1 METFQANALTKRYF
15 KINGFSS
22 KNSKND
28 EILDIPC
35 GKKYIESVWAS
46 QRLSKDLT
54 CEVQKMA
61 LNFDLTEEQNL
72 TRQAVRDFAEKE
84 IAPLAEELDEREEFS
99 VELTLKMGELGLLGC
114 FVPEKYGGSDMGY
127 ISYIIAVEELARVDG
142 SQAATVAA
150 GNSLGIGP
158 IYYYGNEGQ
167 RKEWLPKLCS
177 GKMLAAFGLTEPQAG
192 SDAGGSRTK
201 AELQGDHWVI
211 KGSKIFI
218 TNSANPLTGVII
230 VQAITGTREDG
241 KRELSCLIVPGEAPG
256 FTAREMKKKMMWR
269 GSNTGELFFED
280 CVVPRE
286 NLLGQRGD
294 GFHQMLSTLDG
305 GRLSIA
311 AMGLGGAQGAF
322 EMALNYANS
331 RVQFGRPISSFQINA
346 FKLADMALEIELARN
361 LLYKACWL
369 RENNRPITKEAAMA
383 KLYCSEVM
391 GRCVNH
397 AVQLHGGY
405 GLMKEYKIERFYRDH
420 KLLEIG
426 EGTSEMQR
434 IVIARNIGV
443 AGRAI

>member
-1 METFQANALTKRYF
+1 
-15 KINGFSS
+15 
-22 KNSKND
+22 
-28 EILDIPC
+28 
-35 GKKYIESVWAS
+35 
-46 QRLSKDLT
+46 
-54 CEVQKMA
+54 MA

-84 IAPLAEELDEREEFS
+84 IAPLAQALDEKEEFS

-114 FVPEKYGGSDMGY
+114 FVSEKYGGSNMGY
-127 ISYIIAVEELARVDG
+127 TSYIIAVEELARVDG
-142 SQAATVAA
+142 SQAATIAA

-158 IYYYGNEGQ
+158 IYYYGSEEQ
-167 RKEWLPKLCS
+167 KQQWLPQLCS

-192 SDAGGSRTK
+192 SDAGGSQTK
-201 AELQGDHWVI
+201 AELRGDHWI
-211 KGSKIFI
+211 INGSKIFI
-218 TNSANPLTGVII
+218 TNSANPLTGVVI
-230 VQAITGTREDG
+230 VQAITGQKGDG
-241 KRELSCLIVPGEAPG
+241 KRELSCLIVPRDAPG

-269 GSNTGELFFED
+269 ASNTGELFFED
-280 CVVPRE
+280 CIIPRE
-286 NLLGQRGD
+286 DLLGQRGD

-305 GRLSIA
+305 GRLSIG

-322 EMALNYANS
+322 EMALNYANT
-331 RVQFGRPISSFQINA
+331 RIQFGRPISSFQANA
-346 FKLADMALEIELARN
+346 FKLADMATEIELARN

-369 RENNRPITKEAAMA
+369 RENNRPFTKEAAMG

-426 EGTSEMQR
+426 EGTSEIQR

-443 AGRAI
+443 TGRAI